1 MYGSWRDATIGNGR
15 LRPVREV
22 SKRRFEQEVLHANQR
37 IQVCFAVHQECAY
50 HLGRSKQRVAADEL
64 LPRRRISGLLMHVD
78 LQRIFTPRNAVT
90 AIDRDHA
97 RLAKIQTIGQYES
110 CIFTRNQR
118 LDTQRACSGNLGKAR
133 ARDVYIS
140 RQRVYIKDLPVR
152 LINAERKAFAGQHRN
167 DDRILSL
174 CSTLMLRTL
183 HTTKL
188 YERNNTIAGID
199 IIVFAEVSGTTSEEE
214 DQRKQQGCYRIVL
227 HKVKYAYDN
236 TRCKDRR

>member
-1 MYGSWRDATIGNGR
+1 
-15 LRPVREV
+15 
-22 SKRRFEQEVLHANQR
+22 
-37 IQVCFAVHQECAY
+37 
-50 HLGRSKQRVAADEL
+50 
-64 LPRRRISGLLMHVD
+64 MHVD
-78 LQRIFTPRNAVT
+78 LQRIFTPRNAVA
-90 AIDRDHA
+90 AIDSDHA

-118 LDTQRACSGNLGKAR
+118 LDTQRTCSGNLGKAR

-188 YERNNTIAGID
+188 YERNNTIAGIV
-199 IIVFAEVSGTTSEEE
+199 IFVFAQISGATSKEE